1 MAKNKGIYRLFRT
14 KAELDWYETGIRDH
28 TRMWTIDL
36 VTIALGRMGF
46 RETRMQK
53 FRETLTEVLNEF
65 SKATLEDYKDDKQ
78 MWYSQ
83 ELIERE
89 LKEYCG
95 KLYSPKEE
103 RYG

>member
-1 MAKNKGIYRLFRT
+1 MPKNKGIYKLFRT
-14 KAELDWYETGIRDH
+14 KAELDWYETAIRDH

-46 RETRMQK
+46 RETRMAK

-65 SKATLEDYKDDKQ
+65 ALATLNDYKDDKE

-83 ELIERE
+83 ELVERE
-89 LKEYCG
+89 LREYCG
-95 KLYSPKEE
+95 KLYATKEE
-103 RYG
+103 RYR